1 MQNQKKIMQ
10 FYLIN
15 LAETNAIQDMFQEAE
30 NREKIIKSVDSRKGG
45 RTQDI
50 IKIFKMPF
58 FDVKFYVSLSSHV
71 KLFLNYII
79 FMISMLI

>member
-50 IKIFKMPF
+50 IKIF
-58 FDVKFYVSLSSHV
+58 
-71 KLFLNYII
+71 
-79 FMISMLI
+79 